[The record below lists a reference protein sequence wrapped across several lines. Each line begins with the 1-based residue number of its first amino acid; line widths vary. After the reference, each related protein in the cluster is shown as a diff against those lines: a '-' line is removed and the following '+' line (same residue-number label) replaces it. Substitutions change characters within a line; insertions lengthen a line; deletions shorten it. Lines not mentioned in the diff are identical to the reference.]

1 MGGFGVKLR
10 KYSPN
15 PCLEVVTMEMEG
27 WTLIALIAV
36 VVLIGAA
43 LTWVVLEGQR
53 RKRLR
58 ARFGSEY
65 DNTVR
70 RSGGR
75 LRAESELEA
84 REKRVKE
91 YEIRPLAPE
100 TRARFAEE
108 WRLIQGRFVDRPSL
122 AVAEADTLVTEVM
135 HTRGYPMSNFEQ
147 RAADISV
154 DHPHVVEHYR
164 AARTIAVRSER
175 GNATT
180 EELRQAMVHYRTLFE
195 DLLETP
201 VTPHAET

>member
-1 MGGFGVKLR
+1 
-10 KYSPN
+10 
-15 PCLEVVTMEMEG
+15 MELEG
-27 WTLIALIAV
+27 WTLIAIIAAI
-36 VVLIGAA
+36 VVLGAA

-65 DNTVR
+65 DHTVQ

-84 REKRVKE
+84 REKRVKQ

-100 TRARFAEE
+100 TRTRFAEE
-108 WRLIQGRFVDRPSL
+108 WRLIQSRFVDKPTL
-122 AVAEADTLVTEVM
+122 AVAEADALVTEVM
-135 HTRGYPMSNFEQ
+135 HARGYPMSDFEQ

-164 AARTIAVRSER
+164 AARDIALRSER
-175 GNATT
+175 GDATT

-195 DLLETP
+195 DLLEAP
-201 VTPHAET
+201 VTPHAETH